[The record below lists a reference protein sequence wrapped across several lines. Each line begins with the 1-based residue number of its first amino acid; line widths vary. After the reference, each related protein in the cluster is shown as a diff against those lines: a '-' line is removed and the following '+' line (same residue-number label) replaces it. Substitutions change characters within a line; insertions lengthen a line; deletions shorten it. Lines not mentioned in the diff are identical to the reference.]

1 MLSLLKLASMEPE
14 PVAVSTGS
22 HDGVF
27 VTTVCCHLT
36 EFDTGLWVSCRAC
49 IADAITLWEQL
60 EQSDDE
66 RQKAVSK
73 FKINPL
79 KATQVCHIDHLAR
92 LVNVHVNKRL
102 SNRQGD
108 THTHT
113 HTV

>member
-1 MLSLLKLASMEPE
+1 MLSLLKLASTVPGS
-14 PVAVSTGS
+14 VAVSTGS
-22 HDGVF
+22 HIGVF
-27 VTTVCCHLT
+27 VTTVCCCLT
-36 EFDTGLWVSCRAC
+36 EFHTELWVSCRAC

-79 KATQVCHIDHLAR
+79 KATQVCHIDHLAK

-102 SNRQGD
+102 SNR
-108 THTHT
+108 
-113 HTV
+113 